1 MHPRSRSERH
11 VMKFKENLEK
21 ERLRNRSGGF
31 HRYENVPNPIDV
43 TKGCPSY
50 INGRDRM
57 TSGIRVAEAMFKE
70 REVLMQ
76 ERDEKTERRRARSF
90 SREDARWRAIDAMEQ
105 AAEDRS
111 DRLRADPMIGR
122 KNVKGQPYDPVH
134 HHYDVT
140 PQGKQLEH
148 HDNMIKYRGHIRQ
161 AHLAV
166 RQHLGFN
173 PITGEQSH
181 PIRVPK
187 PPRPHPLAFGD
198 AAPYASY
205 P

>member
-1 MHPRSRSERH
+1 
-11 VMKFKENLEK
+11 MKYKESLEK

-43 TKGCPSY
+43 TKDCPSY
-50 INGRDRM
+50 IGGRDRM
-57 TSGIRVAEAMFKE
+57 TSGARIAEAMLKE
-70 REVLMQ
+70 RMIVLQ
-76 ERDEKTERRRARSF
+76 VRDERTERRRARSYC
-90 SREDARWRAIDAMEQ
+90 REDARWRAIDANER
-105 AAEDRS
+105 AIEDR
-111 DRLRADPMIGR
+111 DERLRADPMIGR
-122 KNVKGQPYDPVH
+122 KNVKGVPCDPVNH
-134 HHYDVT
+134 VYDMT

-148 HDNMIKYRGHIRQ
+148 HDNMIRYRGEIRK

-173 PITGEQSH
+173 PITGEQAN

-198 AAPYASY
+198 SAPYASY

>member
-1 MHPRSRSERH
+1 
-11 VMKFKENLEK
+11 MKFKENLEK
-21 ERLRNRSGGF
+21 ERLRNRSGGY

-43 TKGCPSY
+43 VKDCPQY

-57 TSGIRVAEAMFKE
+57 TSGIRVAEAMLKE
-70 REVLMQ
+70 REAVIQ
-76 ERDEKTERRRARSF
+76 QRDERTERRRAHSF
-90 SREDARWRAIDAMEQ
+90 CREDSRWRAIDANER

-111 DRLRADPMIGR
+111 DRIRADPMIGR
-122 KNVKGQPYDPVH
+122 KNVKGQPYDLVSH
-134 HHYDVT
+134 KYDVT

-148 HDNMIKYRGHIRQ
+148 HDNMIKYRGHVRQ
-161 AHLAV
+161 AHLAI

-181 PIRVPK
+181 PIRVPQ
-187 PPRPHPLAFGD
+187 PPKPHPLAFGE
-198 AAPYASY
+198 APPSTTY

>member
-1 MHPRSRSERH
+1 
-11 VMKFKENLEK
+11 
-21 ERLRNRSGGF
+21 
-31 HRYENVPNPIDV
+31 
-43 TKGCPSY
+43 
-50 INGRDRM
+50 M
-57 TSGIRVAEAMFKE
+57 TSGIRVAEAMLKE
-70 REVLMQ
+70 REVAMQ
-76 ERDEKTERRRARSF
+76 GRDEVIETRRARSF
-90 SREDARWRAIDAMEQ
+90 SCEDARWRAIDASEK
-105 AAEDRS
+105 AAENLSERK
-111 DRLRADPMIGR
+111 RADPMIGR
-122 KNVKGQPYDPVH
+122 KNVKGQPFDPISNVYDM
-134 HHYDVT
+134 T

-173 PITGEQSH
+173 PITGEQSN